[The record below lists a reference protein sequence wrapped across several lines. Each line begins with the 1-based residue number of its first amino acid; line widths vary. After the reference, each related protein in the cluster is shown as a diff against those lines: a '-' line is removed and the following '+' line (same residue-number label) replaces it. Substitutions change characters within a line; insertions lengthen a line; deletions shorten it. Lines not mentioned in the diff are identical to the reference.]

1 MVFEIIILALI
12 VGKIKGGSIS
22 KLENLHIRGWYLL
35 VISFSLEMLSLF
47 FITKTNNDLANIIGS
62 NFFYIHILIYS
73 LLIIGIFMNFKEMG
87 FKIIFFGSI
96 LNFFAIVFNKGK
108 MPVSINALNNAK
120 LYDQLDLLYSHR
132 IITHT
137 LITENTKMNFLGDII
152 AIPRPYPFP
161 KIISIGDI
169 LISLGIFVL
178 IYSYM
183 IKKKQQKPISKYI

>member
-35 VISFSLEMLSLF
+35 VISFSLEILSLF
-47 FITKTNNDLANIIGS
+47 FITKTNNHLANIIGS
-62 NFFYIHILIYS
+62 SFFYIHILIYL

-96 LNFFAIVFNKGK
+96 LNFFAIAFNKGR
-108 MPVSINALNNAK
+108 MPVSINALNDAK

-152 AIPRPYPFP
+152 PITRPYPFP

-183 IKKKQQKPISKYI
+183 IKKEAAESYI